1 MNTKLQGRQDKAL
14 DAIKMLDYIIA
25 NNDIKNVK
33 EGKMQELF
41 NTIYDELKKIERIK
55 ILIDEHA
62 VYSKGEFKWWK
73 PIDTSNLIE
82 ILFDLGDN
90 NENTPL

>member
-1 MNTKLQGRQDKAL
+1 METKLQGRQDKAL
-14 DAIKMLDYIIA
+14 EAIKMLDYIIA
-25 NNDIKNVK
+25 NDGITKVK

-41 NTIYDELKKIERIK
+41 NTIYDGLAKIERIK

-73 PIDTSNLIE
+73 PIDTSKLIE
-82 ILFDLGDN
+82 ILFDLG
-90 NENTPL
+90 EQS

>member
-25 NNDIKNVK
+25 NNGVDKVK
-33 EGKMQELF
+33 EGKLQELI
-41 NTIYDELKKIERIK
+41 NTIYEELEKIERIK

-73 PIDTSNLIE
+73 PIDAGSLIE
-82 ILFDLGDN
+82 ILFDTK
-90 NENTPL
+90 EK